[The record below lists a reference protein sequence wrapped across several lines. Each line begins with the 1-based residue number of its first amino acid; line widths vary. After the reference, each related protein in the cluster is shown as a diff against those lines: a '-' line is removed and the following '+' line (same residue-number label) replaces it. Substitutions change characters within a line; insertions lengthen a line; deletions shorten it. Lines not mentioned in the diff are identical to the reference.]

1 LATSKTAE
9 TKCVFAIP
17 TNVCVVDNL
26 LGFCDHQCMDENELY
41 RALGSNISTRRR
53 SLGLTQA
60 TLADHVGLSRA
71 SLANIERGNQK
82 VLLHHVYRIADA
94 LALPD
99 LRQLL
104 PTGRLD
110 ASAPNDFAPS
120 AITGVSALTEAQRR
134 QIESLVR
141 ASNAAVRGGGS

>member
-1 LATSKTAE
+1 
-9 TKCVFAIP
+9 
-17 TNVCVVDNL
+17 
-26 LGFCDHQCMDENELY
+26 MDENELY

-53 SLGLTQA
+53 ALGLTQA
-60 TLADHVGLSRA
+60 TLADDVGMSRA

-104 PTGRLD
+104 PAGRLD
-110 ASAPNDFAPS
+110 VPVTTDSAPS

-141 ASNAAVRGGGS
+141 GSYAAVRGGGS